1 MSKKVMVCFDYE
13 RDLWR
18 ANRVLNT
25 WESKLDWDVTGFAD
39 VAAWQNV
46 KLRGTYGVNRW
57 VTDELYGTSATIIL
71 IGTLTSKQAH
81 VLHAIQQSVKQGNGL
96 VLIDIHNIRDQ
107 DLKLAPKG
115 QNPVE
120 ALTTGAPPANKVAHF
135 DWVSSDGA
143 KNLDSWLTRVAK

>member
-18 ANRVLNT
+18 VNRVLNT
-25 WESKLDWDVTGFAD
+25 WESKLDLELTGYAD
-39 VAAWQNV
+39 AAAWQNI

-57 VTDELYGTSATIIL
+57 ITDELHGTSATIIL
-71 IGTLTSKQAH
+71 VGTLTSKQAH
-81 VLHAIQQSVKQGNGL
+81 VLHAIQQSIKQGNGL
-96 VLIDIHNIRDQ
+96 VVIDIHSIRDQ

-115 QNPVE
+115 ENPVD
-120 ALTTGAPPANKVAHF
+120 AMPGGAPVGKCVHY

-143 KNLDSWLTRVAK
+143 KNLDAWLSRFVK